1 MVAKSGSGWRLAP
14 SIVALFD
21 QADARA
27 PNRRRSSDGSI
38 GDTAHSNRT
47 SDHNPSPEGWVCAGD
62 ISHDPAGGFDA
73 HAFAEMLRVRRDVRV
88 KYVICNRRMF
98 ASYSNSSR
106 AAWTWGPYSGSNAHS
121 IHTHVSVL
129 HTHTGIH
136 DTRSWFTGTPA
147 APPKD
152 VMTPAQEAKLNK
164 LIEAVGTLREHEK
177 AHYDAVQAKV
187 RELRV
192 DLDAV
197 RDAVDPD
204 VDLSTPGSDARK
216 GVRYVIGLALNE
228 DFHLD
233 ARLSAIE
240 AALGVA
246 PPSDG

>member
-73 HAFAEMLRVRRDVRV
+73 HAFAEMLRQRRDPRI

-106 AAWTWGPYSGSNAHS
+106 AAWTWGTYSGSNAHS

-129 HTHTGIH
+129 HTTTGIH
-136 DTRSWFTGTPA
+136 NTSSWFTGTPA
-147 APPKD
+147 APPEED
-152 VMTPAQEAKLNK
+152 MTPAQDKLLK
-164 LIEAVGTLREHEK
+164 DLAGSVGVLRDHEK
-177 AHYDAVQAKV
+177 AHYDAVKAQVKALTA
-187 RELRV
+187 ELAEV
-192 DLDAV
+192 KA
-197 RDAVDPD
+197 AVDPD
-204 VDLSTPGSDARK
+204 ADLSKPGSDARR

-228 DFHLD
+228 DFNLD

-240 AALGVA
+240 AALGVT